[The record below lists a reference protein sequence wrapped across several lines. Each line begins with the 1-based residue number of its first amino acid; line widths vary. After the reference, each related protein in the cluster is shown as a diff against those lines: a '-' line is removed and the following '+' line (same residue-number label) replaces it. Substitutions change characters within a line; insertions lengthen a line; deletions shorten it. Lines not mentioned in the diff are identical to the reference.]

1 MLAPPICF
9 PAWVRSELR
18 ILFPEFNAFPDL
30 HSRKA
35 PEAPALDHV
44 GPHRCE
50 QTRKKTTLPLTK
62 CIEARGGG
70 AQISSTKAPLED
82 KTA

>member
-9 PAWVRSELR
+9 PAWVRNELR
-18 ILFPEFNAFPDL
+18 ILSPEFNAFPDL

-35 PEAPALDHV
+35 PEALALDHV

-50 QTRKKTTLPLTK
+50 QTRKNDYPASH
-62 CIEARGGG
+62 EMHRGPRG